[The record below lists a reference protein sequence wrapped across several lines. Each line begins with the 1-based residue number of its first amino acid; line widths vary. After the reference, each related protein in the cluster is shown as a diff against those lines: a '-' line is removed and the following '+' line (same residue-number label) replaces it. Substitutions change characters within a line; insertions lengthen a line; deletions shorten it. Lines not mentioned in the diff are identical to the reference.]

1 MSSQYAKGTIK
12 IRDTNKNDINFF
24 PATTIDKVVNHSTNT
39 DLKSE
44 MESFQSRIAEASA
57 SGGIKVVY
65 EEPTAA
71 NTSEYPEK
79 TLIGAVVSNAQS
91 PVLTFKAYRKEDPSN
106 SSFYVLGEPYDI
118 HYEVYNDSQNNIT
131 NAVLKY
137 NGATA
142 ATLNIDAGELLN
154 KDIPYVISKA
164 DVSECVNTMQPK
176 AMSFGIE
183 FANSSSYAIKTY
195 SNSDE
200 LNCVPSPATYY
211 DPSFD
216 ISINGGTV
224 PSGGYDLGAEIPY
237 TVVVL
242 NDSHTE
248 YDEPLTIT
256 ATCTRRGTTVDE
268 SATIDQNE
276 SVSYS
281 RTASAITEADI
292 LANDGVTV
300 SVQVSGTTF
309 LGDAANE
316 TYSRTFSVAAPNPK
330 LQIRMVLTNAPADG
344 KKWTDGET
352 AIYRIEV
359 ENAGNVT
366 LSNVSIVDANS
377 GTTNSIGTMAP
388 GASQSITSSAFAFT
402 IPAGNETATYRLSCT
417 ASASVPNSLAL
428 NANVYPC
435 TIMTDKARGFQ
446 YTVDTTN
453 VSSSNAIASMP
464 FTSSTAAITV
474 DWGDGTADSN
484 STHTYSSPGTYQ
496 ILVESS
502 DWSATTMTTSSGSV
516 TSSNNP
522 QLYYFRNTLV
532 SVDSPFYSAPANQT
546 FSYAFYQCTKLTSL
560 PEEMFAECTSS
571 SSFAYCFYGCSSLT
585 SIPANLFK
593 GCNSA
598 ASFSYCFY
606 GCSSLTSISGSAF
619 DGCTGAT
626 NFGFCFHGCSSL
638 QTVPEH
644 LFDSC
649 TGVTNFES
657 LFRGCTNL
665 QGLPAEIFRYN
676 TLVTTM
682 GGMFWSCMHLQS
694 IPEDLVRY
702 NTALTNVGAF
712 FCLTAGT
719 ALSNFPTDFLKYNTN
734 ITSFTYSNFGF
745 FEGASIGAFSL
756 RIGSTKVNTID
767 YFCSNS
773 SYTRTIY
780 VPSGSTTYTT
790 FYNRRSSFGYTVV
803 AE

>member
-1 MSSQYAKGTIK
+1 MSVKYAVGSIK
-12 IRDTNKNDINFF
+12 LRDTTKRDIPFL
-24 PATTIDKVVNHSTNT
+24 PKTTIDSIINPSTNV
-39 DLKSE
+39 DLKTE
-44 MESFQSRIAEASA
+44 LANYESRIAEAST
-57 SGGIKVVY
+57 SDGIKVVY
-65 EEPTAA
+65 EEPTVA

-91 PVLTFKAYRKEDPSN
+91 PTLTFKAYRNGDPSN
-106 SSFYVLGEPYDI
+106 SSFYVLGESYNI
-118 HYEVYNDSQNNIT
+118 HYEVYNDSQNDIS
-131 NAVLKY
+131 NAILKY
-137 NGATA
+137 NGNIAT
-142 ATLNIDAGELLN
+142 TVDIDAGELLN

-164 DVSECVNTMQPK
+164 DISECISTMQPK

-183 FANSSSYAIKTY
+183 FANSSSYTIKTY
-195 SNSDE
+195 NSSDE
-200 LNCVPSPATYY
+200 LNCVPSSATYY
-211 DPSFD
+211 DPSFA

-256 ATCTRRGTTVDE
+256 ATCTRRGTTVNE
-268 SATIDQNE
+268 SAVIDQNE

-281 RTASAITEADI
+281 RTASTITEADI
-292 LANDGVTV
+292 LANDGITV
-300 SVQVSGTTF
+300 SVQVSGMTF
-309 LGDAANE
+309 LGDAANV
-316 TYSRTFSVAAPNPK
+316 TYSRMFAVAAPNPE
-330 LQIRMVLTNAPADG
+330 LQIRMILTNAPANG
-344 KKWTDGET
+344 EKWTDGET
-352 AIYRIEV
+352 ATYKIDV
-359 ENAGNVT
+359 ENTGNLT
-366 LSNVSIVDANS
+366 LSNISIVDVNS
-377 GTTNSIGTMAP
+377 GTTHSIGTIAP
-388 GASQSITSSAFAFT
+388 NASQSITSSAFAFT
-402 IPAGNETATYRLSCT
+402 IPTGNETATYRLSCT
-417 ASASVPNSLAL
+417 ASASVPNSLVL

-435 TIMTDKARGFQ
+435 AIITDKARGFR
-446 YTVDTTN
+446 YSVDTTK

-464 FTSSTAAITV
+464 FTSSTAVITV
-474 DWGDGTADSN
+474 AWGDGTIDSN

-516 TSSNNP
+516 TSSNSP

-571 SSFAYCFYGCSSLT
+571 SSFTCCFYECSSLT

-606 GCSSLTSISGSAF
+606 GCNALTSISSSTF

-626 NFGFCFHGCSSL
+626 NFGFCFQNCSSL

-682 GGMFWSCMHLQS
+682 GGMFWSCTHLQS
-694 IPEDLVRY
+694 IPEDLVKY

-712 FCLTAGT
+712 FCYTAGT

-734 ITSFTYSNFGF
+734 ITSFTYNYYGF

-780 VPSGSTTYTT
+780 VPSGSTTYNT